1 MFEEYH
7 CGNQLQRK
15 HRRYF
20 ELKNIK
26 TYVAVGARVFSVATR
41 IPFERV
47 VISISKL

>member
-20 ELKNIK
+20 KLNNIWNLRGSWGEGLLSSD
-26 TYVAVGARVFSVATR
+26 TDSVW
-41 IPFERV
+41 EG
-47 VISISKL
+47 SDL